1 MQIKKLK
8 ERYPNLTYSEKPLK
22 INTTHLF
29 FYENP
34 YYFAIPKKT
43 LTTEEIDLLQTLFQ
57 APAPVF
63 KNERLTEWYT
73 LLFTQE
79 ELTIKSEQP
88 SYRITQFQIQSTP
101 PSKKTLLE
109 WQKALISFF
118 AQDTELLMLT
128 EDYGILIEK
137 VVGSLLGEEELDAI
151 ATTLES
157 DFYVHVHFFMGLFH
171 EKNALLRDLFAEE
184 QRLFRQ
190 NSSQLVQT
198 VESNCL
204 PMIAEKLT
212 HSLLA
217 QEIGQ
222 LFEKD
227 ETWKPL
233 IKALWEQQG
242 NLSMTAKALFMHRNT
257 IQYRIDKFQELT
269 NLSLRKTDGLLFAYL
284 SCLLY
289 EAKK

>member
-8 ERYPNLTYSEKPLK
+8 ERYPDLTYSEKPLK
-22 INTTHLF
+22 INSTHLF
-29 FYENP
+29 FYANP

-43 LTTEEIDLLQTLFQ
+43 LTPEETALLQTLFQ

-63 KNERLTEWYT
+63 KNERLTEWHA
-73 LLFTQE
+73 LLFTQD
-79 ELTIKSEQP
+79 ELEIHTEP
-88 SYRITQFQIQSTP
+88 HFYRIIQFQIQSAA
-101 PSKKTLLE
+101 PSKKTVLE
-109 WQKALISFF
+109 WQKALVSFF
-118 AQDTELLMLT
+118 AQDTEILMLT
-128 EDYGILIEK
+128 EDYGVLIEK
-137 VVGSLLGEEELDAI
+137 IAGSLLGEEELDAI

-157 DFYVHVHFFMGLFH
+157 DFYIPVHFFMGLFH
-171 EKNALLRDLFAEE
+171 EKTALLRDLFAEE

-190 NSSQLVQT
+190 NSNQLVQT

-204 PMIAEKLT
+204 PMIAAQLT
-212 HSLLA
+212 NSLLA

-289 EAKK
+289 EK

>member
-8 ERYPNLTYSEKPLK
+8 ERYPDLTYSEKPLK

-43 LTTEEIDLLQTLFQ
+43 LTSAETELLQTLFQ
-57 APAPVF
+57 APAPIF
-63 KNERLTEWYT
+63 KNERLAEWHT

-79 ELTIKSEQP
+79 EVIIKPEQP

-157 DFYVHVHFFMGLFH
+157 DFYIQVHFFMGLFH
-171 EKNALLRDLFAEE
+171 EKDALLRDLFAEE

-204 PMIAEKLT
+204 PMIAEQLT
-212 HSLLA
+212 SSLLA
-217 QEIGQ
+217 RAIGQ

-289 EAKK
+289 ETKK

>member
-1 MQIKKLK
+1 MLIKKLK
-8 ERYPNLTYSEKPLK
+8 ERYPDLTYSEKPLK

-43 LTTEEIDLLQTLFQ
+43 LTSEEQALLQSLFQ

-63 KNERLTEWYT
+63 KNEQLTEWHT

-79 ELTIKSEQP
+79 DVIIHPENNSF
-88 SYRITQFQIQSTP
+88 RIIQFQIQSTSL
-101 PSKKTLLE
+101 SKKILLE
-109 WQKALISFF
+109 WQKALVSFF
-118 AQDTELLMLT
+118 AQDTELIMLT

-137 VVGSLLGEEELDAI
+137 IAGSLLGEDELDAI

-157 DFYVHVHFFMGLFH
+157 DFYIQVHFFMGLFH

-190 NSSQLVQT
+190 NSNQLVQT

-204 PMIAEKLT
+204 PMIAAQLT
-212 HSLLA
+212 NSLLA
-217 QEIGQ
+217 QEISR

-233 IKALWEQQG
+233 IKALWENQG

-257 IQYRIDKFQELT
+257 MQYRIDKFQELT

-284 SCLLY
+284 SCLLF
-289 EAKK
+289 ETTE